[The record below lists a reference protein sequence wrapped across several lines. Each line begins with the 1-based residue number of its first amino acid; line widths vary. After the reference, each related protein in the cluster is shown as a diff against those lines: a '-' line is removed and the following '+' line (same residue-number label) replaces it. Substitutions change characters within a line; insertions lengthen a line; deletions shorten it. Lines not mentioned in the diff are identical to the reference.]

1 MVPNSINH
9 KYIYNFVI
17 YCVGWNMSK
26 TFRFTDQE
34 EEALNNVSLSVNK
47 ALVQAGKKPLRDSE
61 IFHEIIKQT
70 LLNGSIGVTEEGTL
84 KVEVKK

>member
-1 MVPNSINH
+1 M
-9 KYIYNFVI
+9 
-17 YCVGWNMSK
+17 GWSMSK

-70 LLNGSIGVTEEGTL
+70 LLDGSIAVTEEGTL
-84 KVEVKK
+84 KVIAKK